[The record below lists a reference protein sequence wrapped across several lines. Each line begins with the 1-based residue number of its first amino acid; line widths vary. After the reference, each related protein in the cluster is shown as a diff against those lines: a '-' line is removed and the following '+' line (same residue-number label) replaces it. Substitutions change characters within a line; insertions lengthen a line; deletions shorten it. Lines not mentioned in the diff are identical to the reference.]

1 MSMTQE
7 EWEEISQELP
17 KREDPVLQKYLHGRE
32 ALIAQE
38 HKQRSGV

>member
-17 KREDPVLQKYLHGRE
+17 KSEDAVLQKYIHGRE

-38 HKQRSGV
+38 QKQRSGR